1 MFVLKLRLNLFPQ
14 TQKEKHMIYAANNEP
29 IPQITGEPLT
39 WWKTTFIKLIPHA
52 DTKQMK
58 VENVPDSNSAEN
70 K

>member
-1 MFVLKLRLNLFPQ
+1 
-14 TQKEKHMIYAANNEP
+14 MICGGNNEP